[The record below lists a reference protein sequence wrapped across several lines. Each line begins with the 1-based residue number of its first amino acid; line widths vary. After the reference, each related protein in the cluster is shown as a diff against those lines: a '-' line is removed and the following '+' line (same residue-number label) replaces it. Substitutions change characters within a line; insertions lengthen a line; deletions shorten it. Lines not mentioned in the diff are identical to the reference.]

1 MVVGH
6 EYPRGWGGGE
16 GGAMLPR
23 KFFEINSRQEPITP
37 DSRWDGIWCILRH
50 NFEKLFK
57 KL

>member
-23 KFFEINSRQEPITP
+23 KFFEINSRQEPITLIRAGME
-37 DSRWDGIWCILRH
+37 SGA
-50 NFEKLFK
+50 F
-57 KL
+57 